1 MSIIHQFRDFDA
13 FAHSVREVEC
23 VMMLQNP
30 TSRIWS
36 ISGVDFA
43 GIRVQRGWLG
53 SGNIVEGQSH
63 SDGYV
68 LYIPLTNGVEYSANG
83 RILEKNA
90 IAILEP
96 GCEFCISTKVAHD
109 WCSVFVPTHQFARGG
124 DLVEPSLGSEKMTC
138 RVTRP
143 NLQVANQL
151 RTFVSQIM
159 TVAANCSQFESAPAT
174 KCAATELLNVTSLVA
189 GERQAGEPHQ
199 KGRPRFLRQEIIRR
213 CQEKLE
219 ERDGEL
225 VHLEEL
231 AAAAEVSERTLRT
244 AFNEYYGIGPVR
256 YLQLRQIHRVNRA
269 LRASD
274 PKAAS
279 VTSVLL
285 EHGVW
290 EFSRFASRYRRLF
303 GELPSETLR
312 TKRRRR
318 MYAC

>member
-1 MSIIHQFRDFDA
+1 MSTIHHFRDFDA
-13 FAHSVREVEC
+13 FAHSVRGVDC

-36 ISGVDFA
+36 ISGVDLA

-63 SDGYV
+63 SDGY
-68 LYIPLTNGVEYSANG
+68 LFYMPLTDRIEYSANG

-90 IAILEP
+90 FAILEP
-96 GCEFCISTKVAHD
+96 GSEFCVSTKVAHD
-109 WCSVFVPTHQFARGG
+109 WYTVFIPAHKFARGG
-124 DLVEPSLGSEKMTC
+124 DILEPSLGFEKMTC

-143 NLQVANQL
+143 NLQLANQF
-151 RTFVSQIM
+151 RSFVSQIM
-159 TVAANCSQFESAPAT
+159 TAAAKCSQFESAPAAT
-174 KCAATELLNVTSLVA
+174 CAATELLNVTSLIV

-199 KGRPRFLRQEIIRR
+199 KGRPRFSRQEIVRR
-213 CQEKLE
+213 CQEQLE
-219 ERDGEL
+219 ERDGKL
-225 VHLEEL
+225 VHVEEL

-244 AFNEYYGIGPVR
+244 AFNEYLGIGPVR
-256 YLQLRQIHRVNRA
+256 YLQLRQLHRVNRA

-274 PKAAS
+274 LEAAS
-279 VTSVLL
+279 VTGVLV
-285 EHGVW
+285 EQGVW

-312 TKRRRR
+312 AKRG
-318 MYAC
+318 